1 MKRKTVLMSYLLAF
15 AATAQ
20 NLDVENIIS
29 QLTLDEKINI
39 VVGANRM
46 YECPPDA
53 APGMPKR
60 PVPNWEEVGKLL
72 AEKVKPGVVTAFSE
86 GRVPGAAGE
95 LIPVERLGLT
105 TMILADGPAGVR
117 IDAVDGHYATA
128 FPTGSV
134 LASTFDT
141 DLVENM
147 AKAMGDEVKEY
158 GVDILLAPAVNIH
171 RNPLC
176 GRNFEYYSED
186 PLLAGKIA
194 AAYIRGIQSN
204 GVGTSLK
211 HFAVN
216 NQETMRNGV
225 NASVSERALREIYLK
240 PFEIAVTEAKP
251 WTLMSSYNKINGVL
265 ASENAW
271 LLTDVLRGEWG
282 FDGFVMT
289 DWWAE
294 ENGERQIKAGN
305 DMLMPGTV
313 HQADEIRNAIVSG
326 RLDERYLDLSVARIL
341 NVLAKSPTFN
351 RYEYSN
357 APDLKAH
364 AGVARNVASEG
375 MVLMKN
381 DEDVLPLKKKSKI
394 ALFGSMSYD
403 ILVGGSGSG
412 NVNRKYKVSLDEGL
426 ANAGFRLDKAIS
438 EKYTDHVCQ
447 HKEKTQENFW
457 TVPVVPE
464 LEISEEEA
472 ARSARDNDLC
482 ILTIGR
488 MAGEGGDRK
497 TEPGDWYLSDTEKS
511 NLDKLSAAFRGVGK
525 PVVVVLNMGNII
537 DMNWDDNVN
546 AILHSWLPGQ
556 EGGNAIADVLSGKV
570 NPSGRLPMT
579 IAKNYSDYRSSR
591 DFPMSNGVEGSVN
604 YDEDIFVG
612 YRGFEADSIVPA
624 YAFGHVLSYT
634 DFEYTDL
641 VADVED
647 DMLKVS
653 VKVKNCGSVPGK
665 EAVLLFVSSPGVP
678 EVVMPVRELRGFAK
692 TRLLSPG
699 ETQLVAMDIPLNT
712 LRYFDEFEHQ
722 WKLPSGSWRMSVA
735 DKTATFIY

>member
-1 MKRKTVLMSYLLAF
+1 MTALISAVSVG
-15 AATAQ
+15 AQ
-20 NLDVENIIS
+20 NIDINDILS
-29 QLTLDEKINI
+29 RLTLDEKINI
-39 VVGANRM
+39 VVGSNRL

-53 APGMPKR
+53 APGMPQR
-60 PVPNWEEVGKLL
+60 PIPDWNEIGKIL
-72 AEKVKPGVVTAFSE
+72 AQKVKPGMVTAFTE

-117 IDAVDGHYATA
+117 IDPVDGHYATA
-128 FPTGSV
+128 FPTGAV
-134 LASTFDT
+134 LASSFDT
-141 DLVENM
+141 DLVESM
-147 AKAMGDEVKEY
+147 AGAMGNEAKEY

-194 AAYIRGIQSN
+194 AAYIKGIQSN

-225 NASVSERALREIYLK
+225 NSNVSERALREIYLK
-240 PFEIAVTEAKP
+240 PFEIAVTEAQP
-251 WTLMSSYNKINGVL
+251 WTIMSSYNKVNGVL
-265 ASENAW
+265 ASENKW

-313 HQADEIRNAIVSG
+313 HQADEIRDAIESG
-326 RLDERYLDLSVARIL
+326 RLDERFLDLSVARIL
-341 NVLAKSPTFN
+341 KVLAKSPTFN

-357 APDLKAH
+357 SPDLASH
-364 AGVARNVASEG
+364 AQTARDVATDG

-381 DEDVLPLKKKSKI
+381 ENNVLPLKKKAKV
-394 ALFGSMSYD
+394 ALFGTMSYD

-426 ANAGFRLDKAIS
+426 SNAGFRLDKPTANR
-438 EKYTDHVCQ
+438 YTAHVAAE
-447 HKEKTQENFW
+447 KEKSQENFW

-464 LEISEEEA
+464 LEISEAEA
-472 ARSARDNDLC
+472 ARSAKENDLC

-497 TEPGDWYLSDTEKS
+497 TEPGDWDLSDIEKA
-511 NLDKLSAAFRGVGK
+511 NMETLSKAFRAAGK
-525 PVVVVLNMGNII
+525 PIVVVLNMGNIM
-537 DMNWDDNVN
+537 DMNWDNAAD
-546 AILHSWLPGQ
+546 AILHAWLPGQ

-579 IAKNYSDYRSSR
+579 IARDYTDYRSSR
-591 DFPMSNGVEGSVN
+591 DFPMSNGVAGSVN
-604 YDEDIFVG
+604 YNEDIFVG
-612 YRGFEADSIVPA
+612 YRGFDTDLITPA
-624 YAFGHVLSYT
+624 YPFGHGLSYT
-634 DFEYTDL
+634 DFDYSDL
-641 VADVED
+641 QAYVDGDV
-647 DMLKVS
+647 
-653 VKVKNCGSVPGK
+653 VKVTVKVTNVGK
-665 EAVLLFVSSPGVP
+665 KAGKDAVLLYASAP
-678 EVVMPVRELRGFAK
+678 EAPVAMPVRELRGFAK
-692 TRLLSPG
+692 TGLLAPRAS
-699 ETQLVAMDIPLNT
+699 EIITIEIPVQSLK
-712 LRYFDEFEHQ
+712 YFDEFEHQ
-722 WKLPSGSWRMSVA
+722 WKLPKGTWLFQI
-735 DKTATFIY
+735 DEQKETIII